1 MRTVVWFRGKD
12 LRVSDH
18 APLRD
23 AAKDGE
29 LIPLF
34 ILSPHYFARG
44 RAGRA
49 PHRIQFLTDCLRSLQ
64 ANLAD
69 RGSGL
74 IILYGDS
81 QELLPRLVSKWKV
94 DRVLA
99 HRAVEPASRERDRR
113 LQESLGDRFQLY
125 EGETLLAPGT
135 LRTGAGKPYSVFS
148 QFARAFHATGDIGP
162 PLPRPR
168 SLPALPGDVAEEG
181 RAVPDLQ
188 ALGLQRNADLL
199 EGGERAARQRLQSFL
214 VDALELY
221 PEQRDRMD
229 LEGTSRLS
237 ADLKFGTL
245 SPRQLWLA
253 VKKELGDH
261 KAADAFLRQLLWREF
276 SYSTLW
282 DRPQLLSEPFRKEF
296 ADFPWRHDES
306 LWQAWV
312 QGKTGYPVVDA
323 AARQLL
329 GEGYVHNRARMVSAS
344 FLSKHLLIDY
354 REGEAHYMKYLADG
368 DWAQNNLGWQWSAGC
383 GCDAQPYFRVFN
395 PMTQGRKF
403 DPEGD
408 YVRRWVPELAA
419 MPTRYIHAPWEAPEQ
434 VLRTAGVKLA
444 QSYPRP
450 VVEHRFARERF
461 LELAA
466 RHLKQRGGGT
476 A

>member
-1 MRTVVWFRGKD
+1 MRTIVWFRGKD
-12 LRVSDH
+12 TRLSDH

-23 AAKDGE
+23 AAKAGE
-29 LIPLF
+29 IIPLF
-34 ILSPHYFARG
+34 VLSPRYFATG
-44 RAGRA
+44 RASEA
-49 PHRIQFLTDCLRSLQ
+49 PHRIQFLIDCLRSLE
-64 ANLAD
+64 ASLLD

-74 IILYGDS
+74 VIVSGDS
-81 QELLPRLVSKWKV
+81 LELLPRLVSKWKV
-94 DRVLA
+94 DRVVA
-99 HRAVEPASRERDRR
+99 HRAVEPLSRQRDGR
-113 LQESLGDRFQLY
+113 LQERLGGRLQLY

-135 LRTGAGKPYSVFS
+135 LRTGGGKPYSVFS
-148 QFARAFHATGDIGP
+148 QFARAFQKAVDIGQP
-162 PLPRPR
+162 LSRPRVLPGLPREAAQDGRPIPT
-168 SLPALPGDVAEEG
+168 LEE
-181 RAVPDLQ
+181 
-188 ALGLQRNADLL
+188 LGLQRNPRLMS
-199 EGGERAARQRLQSFL
+199 GGENAARQRLRSFL
-214 VDALELY
+214 IDALELY
-221 PEQRDRMD
+221 PDRRDRMD
-229 LEGTSRLS
+229 LNGTSRLS

-245 SPRQLWLA
+245 SPRQLWHA
-253 VKKELGDH
+253 VRKELGEH
-261 KAADAFLRQLLWREF
+261 EAADAFLRQLVWREF
-276 SYSTLW
+276 SYSSLW

-296 ADFPWRHDES
+296 ANFPWRHDES
-306 LWQAWV
+306 LWQAWA

-419 MPTRYIHAPWEAPEQ
+419 MPARYIHAPWEAPDE
-434 VLRTAGVKLA
+434 VLREAGVELA

-461 LELAA
+461 LGLAA
-466 RHLKQRGGGT
+466 KHLKQRRGGT